1 MKEELM
7 KAFLL
12 LAQSIIDRARKKGF
26 DIMLLLGGIAVM
38 GWQVVQLDTRL
49 EAKEIKW
56 ESKLDRVNS
65 EWSAALNATNA
76 RLQDC
81 ERDKYDLSI
90 RVAVLEFANMK
101 KKVKR

>member
-1 MKEELM
+1 MKEEIM
-7 KAFLL
+7 KALIL
-12 LAQSIIDRARKKGF
+12 LAQSTIDKARKKGF
-26 DIMLLLGGIAVM
+26 DIMLLLGGITVM
-38 GWQVVQLDTRL
+38 GWQVIQLDTRL

-65 EWSAALNATNA
+65 EWSAALNATNI

-90 RVAVLEFANMK
+90 RVAVLEFSQMK